1 MADCR
6 HTQPR
11 KQAGERQGR
20 SLKTHQVPAEAW
32 YRGFHK
38 HPTRREGCR
47 AVLPLAP
54 GQLVA
59 KSPEI
64 LLTRPVIPSW
74 RPSPAPTHLRLL
86 LEPASRP
93 LLPFQQLLQLGHAAC
108 GHALCHLLLQLLH
121 PLGVLGPGQPQALGG
136 SIQLPG
142 KRQSGCGLTAQT
154 CRVTTRHRKLH
165 LYLVGHPTR

>member
-1 MADCR
+1 M
-6 HTQPR
+6 
-11 KQAGERQGR
+11 
-20 SLKTHQVPAEAW
+20 

-38 HPTRREGCR
+38 HPTWREGCR
-47 AVLPLAP
+47 AVLLLAP

-64 LLTRPVIPSW
+64 VLTPSVTPSW
-74 RPSPAPTHLRLL
+74 PPSPVPTHLRLF
-86 LEPASRP
+86 LELPSCP

-108 GHALCHLLLQLLH
+108 GHALCHLLLRLLH
-121 PLGVLGPGQPQALGG
+121 PLGVLGPGQPQPLGG

-142 KRQSGCGLTAQT
+142 KRHSSCGVTAQT
-154 CRVTTRHRKLH
+154 FRVTTRHRKLH

>member
-1 MADCR
+1 MWLAADTR
-6 HTQPR
+6 SPENR
-11 KQAGERQGR
+11 LGDVRVGR
-20 SLKTHQVPAEAW
+20 SA
-32 YRGFHK
+32 
-38 HPTRREGCR
+38 PTSSQWKLDPVASTNIPHGGR
-47 AVLPLAP
+47 AVGPF
-54 GQLVA
+54 
-59 KSPEI
+59 SPWH
-64 LLTRPVIPSW
+64 LRSYLTLSVTPSW
-74 RPSPAPTHLRLL
+74 RPSPAPTHLHLL

-154 CRVTTRHRKLH
+154 CRVTTRHRKLI